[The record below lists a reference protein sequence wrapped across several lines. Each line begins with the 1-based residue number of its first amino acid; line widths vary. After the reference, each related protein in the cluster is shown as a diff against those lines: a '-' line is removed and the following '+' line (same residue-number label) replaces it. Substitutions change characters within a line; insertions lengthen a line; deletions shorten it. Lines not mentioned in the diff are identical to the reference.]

1 MTAEADVIV
10 VGLGVAG
17 EAVAGTLAEAG
28 LKVIGIEAELVG
40 GECPY
45 WGCIPT
51 KMMIRAADLLAEGR
65 RIAGLAGSADVRAD
79 WSLVADRI
87 RNEATDHWNDQ
98 VAVDRLV
105 GKGVRVIHGRGQ
117 IVSPTE
123 VEVPGVGRLTARRG
137 LVVTTGTT
145 SSVPPIPGL
154 SEVPY
159 WTSRNAINAEDLPVS
174 LIIIGAGAIGSEI
187 GQAWARFGVAVTI
200 LDAAPRPLPQEEPES
215 GELLAGVLEAEGI
228 TLHLGAG
235 IESVSHHGG
244 SFMVTTADGAQFHAE
259 ALLVATGRRP
269 TLDAATWQA
278 LGLEGKPGTLPTDDR
293 LQVRPGVWA
302 AGDITGMV
310 PSPMWPPMRPTSSR
324 TPSWDARSRPPAT
337 TRCRESPSPTRRS
350 ARSGSP
356 RPKLA
361 TPASR

>member
-159 WTSRNAINAEDLPVS
+159 WTSRNAINAEDL
-174 LIIIGAGAIGSEI
+174 
-187 GQAWARFGVAVTI
+187 
-200 LDAAPRPLPQEEPES
+200 
-215 GELLAGVLEAEGI
+215 
-228 TLHLGAG
+228 
-235 IESVSHHGG
+235 
-244 SFMVTTADGAQFHAE
+244 
-259 ALLVATGRRP
+259 
-269 TLDAATWQA
+269 
-278 LGLEGKPGTLPTDDR
+278 
-293 LQVRPGVWA
+293 
-302 AGDITGMV
+302 
-310 PSPMWPPMRPTSSR
+310 
-324 TPSWDARSRPPAT
+324 
-337 TRCRESPSPTRRS
+337 RS
-350 ARSGSP
+350 A
-356 RPKLA
+356 
-361 TPASR
+361 